1 MRERERE
8 GHFGQF
14 IRKKGEKWRSGVG
27 RIIFQ
32 TSGEVTVIFQ
42 TSGVL
47 CVLKANLRGG
57 QCNLPIKK
65 MSHHQFINH
74 ILKIFFENFYRYFP
88 V

>member
-1 MRERERE
+1 MQRERKGGGERERERERESGGMRERERG

-14 IRKKGEKWRSGVG
+14 IKKKWRKMVSGVG

-32 TSGEVTVIFQ
+32 TLGEVTVIFQ

-57 QCNLPIKK
+57 QCNLP
-65 MSHHQFINH
+65 N
-74 ILKIFFENFYRYFP
+74 
-88 V
+88 